1 MRNELSR
8 YLEAPFAGFT
18 RQPEFFHDWVPAL
31 DVLEDHDNLIVRAE
45 LPGMKKDDIEISIQE
60 GVLSITGE
68 RKEEKE
74 ASGEAYRAERFFGR
88 FHRAITLPKAVAV
101 EKVKANYKDGVL
113 SITLPKTEEA
123 KPRQIQVT
131 TA

>member
-8 YLEAPFAGFT
+8 FLDHPFSGFT
-18 RQPEFFHDWVPAL
+18 RQPEFFRDWVPAL

-45 LPGMKKDDIEISIQE
+45 LPGMRKEDIEISIQE

-68 RKEEKE
+68 RKEEKK

-88 FHRAITLPKAVAV
+88 FHRAVTLPKAVAV
-101 EKVKANYKDGVL
+101 EKVKASYKDGVL
-113 SITLPKTEEA
+113 AITLPKTEEA

-131 TA
+131 AA